1 MNFSIHLDDDTVARL
16 AVAVEQ
22 TGQTRNR
29 LIGAAIQEWLARFEA
44 QDWPPRL
51 QRFLA
56 NPAPEPGEERVAFEP
71 WTGA

>member
-44 QDWPPRL
+44 QDWP
-51 QRFLA
+51 
-56 NPAPEPGEERVAFEP
+56 
-71 WTGA
+71 